1 MSTVLTHCP
10 ASSQPFYT
18 DYPSGTSLHLDCMFT
33 SSPLVSSVF
42 LALSV
47 ESHEVTPFAELLE
60 APSDDESADIMWS
73 ELLQ

>member
-1 MSTVLTHCP
+1 MG
-10 ASSQPFYT
+10 
-18 DYPSGTSLHLDCMFT
+18 PSF
-33 SSPLVSSVF
+33 PLVSSVF

-47 ESHEVTPFAELLE
+47 ESHEVTPFADLFE